1 MNRAIPMAALVCL
14 LLAACLQGRA
24 QPKTNGTTP
33 PSATATYPPLA
44 VETLKNATY
53 HSTSLP
59 GNFQLVNGL
68 YQLPPLPEES
78 QDDYFIRLVDPIA
91 FGDLNSDGLPDAAVI
106 LKSRAGGTGVF
117 SDLAAVLNQNGKP
130 LNIATVDLGDRVLI
144 NAAVIQAGE
153 IVLDMMIHGPNEG
166 LCCASLRATWK
177 FKLSDGDLVQQPGP

>member
-1 MNRAIPMAALVCL
+1 MNRAIPMVAMMCL
-14 LLAACLQGRA
+14 LLSACLQGRA
-24 QPKTNGTTP
+24 QPNANGAALP
-33 PSATATYPPLA
+33 LATATYPPLP

-53 HSTSLP
+53 HSTILP

-68 YQLPPLPEES
+68 YKLPPIPGES

-91 FGDLNSDGLPDAAVI
+91 FGDLNGDGLPDAAVI

-117 SDLAAVLNQNGKP
+117 SDLAAVLNQNDKP
-130 LNIATVDLGDRVLI
+130 LNIATVDLGDRVLVNDAI
-144 NAAVIQAGE
+144 IQDGE

-177 FKLSDGDLVQQPGP
+177 FRLSGDKLVQQPGP